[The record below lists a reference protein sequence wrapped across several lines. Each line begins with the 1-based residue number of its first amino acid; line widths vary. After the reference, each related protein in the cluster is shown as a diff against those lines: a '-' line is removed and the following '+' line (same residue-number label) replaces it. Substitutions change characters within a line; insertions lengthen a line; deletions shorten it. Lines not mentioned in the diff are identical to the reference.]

1 MKEGLVRAETLPLV
15 FRVPGTE
22 GLPRG
27 ARIRARVAGMDLLTL
42 ELHATLLARLD
53 AEPAPADE
61 APEDD
66 EAEPAGTLQL
76 AIDVAEAEPVV
87 DPAAEPAA

>member
-1 MKEGLVRAETLPLV
+1 
-15 FRVPGTE
+15 
-22 GLPRG
+22 
-27 ARIRARVAGMDLLTL
+27 MDLLTL
-42 ELHATLLARLD
+42 ELHATLLAQLD
-53 AEPAPADE
+53 VQVASPDE
-61 APEDD
+61 ATEDD

>member
-1 MKEGLVRAETLPLV
+1 V

-27 ARIRARVAGMDLLTL
+27 ARIRARVAGLDLLTL
-42 ELHATLLARLD
+42 ELHATLLAQLD
-53 AEPAPADE
+53 VQPAAAEGTA
-61 APEDD
+61 EDD
-66 EAEPAGTLQL
+66 DAEPAGTLQL
-76 AIDVAEAEPVV
+76 AIDVAEAEPVGDPAG